1 MEELYE
7 KICQLYYKLN
17 DTFYC
22 VNSLPNPFTP
32 ETVKL
37 SNVSQFFSEKDEF
50 ILRFEHFDKTCFN
63 LGIFFNGMAYKYI
76 KLESSGYDMPFIL
89 DEQNFLY
96 EKYRD
101 KMRCI
106 FDD

>member
-32 ETVKL
+32 DSIRL

-76 KLESSGYDMPFIL
+76 KLES
-89 DEQNFLY
+89 
-96 EKYRD
+96 EKD
-101 KMRCI
+101 
-106 FDD
+106 FDSAMIEIKELLNERNLTKYSELL

>member
-76 KLESSGYDMPFIL
+76 KLES
-89 DEQNFLY
+89 
-96 EKYRD
+96 EKD
-101 KMRCI
+101 
-106 FDD
+106 FDSAMIEIKELLNERNLIK

>member
-63 LGIFFNGMAYKYI
+63 LGIFFFVFAYKYI
-76 KLESSGYDMPFIL
+76 KLES
-89 DEQNFLY
+89 
-96 EKYRD
+96 EKD
-101 KMRCI
+101 
-106 FDD
+106 FDSAMIEIKELLNERNLIKYSELL

>member
-63 LGIFFNGMAYKYI
+63 LDIFFNGMAYKYI
-76 KLESSGYDMPFIL
+76 KLES
-89 DEQNFLY
+89 
-96 EKYRD
+96 EKD
-101 KMRCI
+101 
-106 FDD
+106 FDSAMIEIKELLNERNLIKYSELL

>member
-32 ETVKL
+32 DSIRL

-76 KLESSGYDMPFIL
+76 KLES
-89 DEQNFLY
+89 
-96 EKYRD
+96 EKD
-101 KMRCI
+101 
-106 FDD
+106 FDVAMIEIKKLLNERNLIKYSELL

>member
-76 KLESSGYDMPFIL
+76 KLES
-89 DEQNFLY
+89 
-96 EKYRD
+96 EKD
-101 KMRCI
+101 
-106 FDD
+106 FDSAMIEIKELLNERNLIKYSELL

>member
-76 KLESSGYDMPFIL
+76 KLES
-89 DEQNFLY
+89 EQDFDSAMIEIKELLNERNLI
-96 EKYRD
+96 KYSELL
-101 KMRCI
+101 
-106 FDD
+106 